1 MQIEDFL
8 PKYPNVNKK
17 KYPILNPYEDDFY
30 NAIFRKKEFYD
41 ERLDKTEPIPTERG
55 VLMKHQRIIAR
66 FLSSHTLYNELLLV
80 HQMGT
85 GKTCSAIG
93 AIEQIK
99 SENSSI
105 KGAYIF
111 AAGRNLLNNFKKELR
126 DKCTGGQYVP
136 EGHVEDQNSGCTRS
150 VVPRANRLTD
160 LELIN
165 RSKKLYSDFYHFTI
179 GENKPTTFET
189 FAKHLSRLKDSDI
202 IDMYSNIIII
212 IDEVHNLRI
221 QDTTE
226 DKDRISMYEQFHRF
240 LHLVKN
246 CKILLLS
253 GTPMKDSPDEIASIM
268 NLILPLG
275 DEQLPVGSQFREKY
289 LVRHGENKYTI
300 KQNKIKYLKRRFKG
314 RVSFLKAMQSTVDK
328 EFVGEKKFGLL
339 KHFIVDPV
347 QMSKFQTKAYIQGL
361 ELDRTGVAGV
371 YLNSRQASLFVF
383 PDGSYGGNL
392 ESKNKE
398 QGFSKWVKYKK
409 TSKTFIASKIGDT
422 KKKSQDLYRFE
433 FSEDMIKILK
443 GKNNEETLKNI
454 RKYSIKYA
462 TVIERILNAENQS
475 CFVYSEFVTG
485 SGAIVFAQLLNLFGF
500 SSATGT
506 QGNSEALRYGLLTNQ
521 TSTPKQISQIIN
533 CFNQPQN
540 KHGKIIKVIIGSRL
554 VSEGVSFYN
563 VQQEFILTPWFN
575 YSEIDQAIARGYRL
589 GSHKELLKT
598 EDPKVKIA
606 QLVAIP
612 RKTEKYTP
620 SSLLPDS
627 THRSV
632 DLYMYEISEDKDI
645 SIRAIMRLLME
656 SAFDCALNYR
666 RNHVTDI
673 ENERDCDYQTCE
685 YVCDGIDMKDIEDE
699 LPINEI
705 DDSTYQLYYAN
716 PKILPIRKKLEK
728 LFKKYNNLDMD
739 SIVRFFEGEYTEWEV
754 RNAVKT
760 ILERSDENMFYKDYI
775 QLYSRSNVQKIMIIV
790 SNLFQTNFSLSL
802 ETILKDSKKY
812 TEFEIITALKNM
824 IDENI
829 IIKNQYGFS
838 SYLREY
844 KNIYFLVNSLSIT
857 NDSFSEYYTRVP
869 NIVNGKTFN
878 ELFLDIQIELLP
890 SFIKKLCKVKKSGK
904 FAKLI
909 KSVPDE
915 IQEMFIEAAVY
926 AKIQN
931 IDSNQIIRQL
941 ILDYFTNYIYQFEDS
956 WVSNRLSDQDIFRCL
971 ERNTDSWKD
980 CQGKYEDMIETRLE
994 KRKDS
999 LETNPW
1005 GYYGKY
1011 NPETGV
1017 FSIVNVKA
1025 QLEKFNKNK
1034 EKEIERLNKLI
1045 EKGEIKEEE
1054 RDKILEEEW
1063 QPDFRDVFPGLNC
1076 RAGWGVPKLSKMAIR
1091 SLKIPIP
1098 SSYKKKDSRSNLLKI
1113 LNKYIDSI
1121 AEKEYTKTRRLYIKA
1136 ANEKMSEK
1144 EIKNIINKEWR
1155 KMSEKDKKPYYTH
1168 ENQLYTREEVN
1179 NLSDED
1185 IRRAIYFTHDK
1196 KVKSINGLCTEI
1208 EAWFRS
1214 KEWKGFDMLIPDKEA
1229 GTAGGHI
1236 KKVKDIKQTK
1246 RVFRLEKIVP
1256 YDEPEK
1262 FKNYMKDIEK
1272 LMFECFNIKK
1282 YKPDIDDK
1290 RWIFVFSRKK
1300 MVALLVIDNKNIIW
1314 NVCVAKNYRSM
1325 GIANQAVNQAV
1336 ADVCPLNNPRLLVDN
1351 RGKTYNKL
1359 IKLYKSY
1366 GFAVIKDDGN
1376 YTTMEFKCEQ

>member
-1 MQIEDFL
+1 MEIQDFL

-17 KYPILNPYEDDFY
+17 KDPILNPYEDDFY
-30 NAIFRKKEFYD
+30 EAIFRKKEFYD
-41 ERLDKTEPIPTERG
+41 ERLDKTEPIPTEKG

-99 SENSSI
+99 GENSTI

-111 AAGRNLLNNFKKELR
+111 AAGRNILNNFKKELR

-136 EGHVEDQNSGCTRS
+136 EGYVEDEDSGCTRS
-150 VVPRANRLTD
+150 VVSRENRLTD

-165 RSKKLYSDFYHFTI
+165 RSRKLYSDFYHFTI

-189 FAKHLSRLKDSDI
+189 FAKHLSTLRDSDI
-202 IDMYSNIIII
+202 TDMYSNNIIV

-221 QDTTE
+221 QDTTD
-226 DKDRISMYEQFHRF
+226 DKYRISIYEQFHRF

-253 GTPMKDSPDEIASIM
+253 GTPMKDTPDEIASVM

-275 DEQLPVGSQFREKY
+275 KDQLPVGEQFRKKY
-289 LVRHGENKYTI
+289 LVRHGENKYTV
-300 KQNKIKYLKRRFKG
+300 KPKKVKYLKSRFKG

-328 EFVGEKKFGLL
+328 EFIGEKNVGSL

-347 QMSKFQTKAYIQGL
+347 QMSKFQTNAYIESL
-361 ELDRTGVAGV
+361 ELDRTGATGV
-371 YLNSRQASLFVF
+371 YLNARQASLFVF

-398 QGFSKWVKYKK
+398 KGFGKWVKYKK
-409 TSKTFIASKIGDT
+409 TSRTFIASKLGGA

-433 FSEDMIKILK
+433 LSKDMIKLLK
-443 GKNNEETLKNI
+443 GKNNEETLQNI

-475 CFVYSEFVTG
+475 CFVYCEFVTG

-506 QGNSEALRYGLLTNQ
+506 EGNSEQLRYGLLTNR

-533 CFNQPQN
+533 CFNQPRN

-554 VSEGVSFYN
+554 ISEGVSFYN

-575 YSEIDQAIARGYRL
+575 YSETDQAIARGYRL

-598 EDPKVKIA
+598 EDPKVEIA

-612 RKTEKYTP
+612 RKSKKQTP
-620 SSLLPDS
+620 GSLLPGS
-627 THRSV
+627 AHRSI

-645 SIRAIMRLLME
+645 TIRDIMRLLME

-666 RNHVTDI
+666 RNHITGSDK
-673 ENERDCDYQTCE
+673 ERDCDYQTCD
-685 YVCDGIDMKDIEDE
+685 YVCDGIDMRDIEDN

-705 DDSTYQLYYAN
+705 DDSTYQLYYTN
-716 PKILPIRKKLEK
+716 PKILPIRTKLEK
-728 LFKKYNNLDMD
+728 LFKKHNDLDID
-739 SIVRFFEGEYTEWEV
+739 SVIRFFEGEYTEWEV

-775 QLYSRSNVQKIMIIV
+775 RLYSHSNVKKIMIEV
-790 SNLFQTNFSLSL
+790 NNLFQTQFRISL
-802 ETILKDSKKY
+802 ENILKRFKKY
-812 TEFEIITALKNM
+812 SEFEVITALKNM
-824 IDENI
+824 IDESI
-829 IIKNQYGFS
+829 IIKNRYGFS
-838 SYLREY
+838 SYLRED

-857 NDSFSEYYTRVP
+857 DESFSDYYTTVP
-869 NIVNGKTFN
+869 NVVNGKTFN
-878 ELFLDIQIELLP
+878 ELFFDIQIELLP
-890 SFIKKLCKVKKSGK
+890 SFIKKMCKVKKSGK

-915 IQEMFIEAAVY
+915 IQEMFIEAAVS
-926 AKIQN
+926 AKIQD
-931 IDSNQIIRQL
+931 IDTNQIIRKL
-941 ILDYFTNYIYQFEDS
+941 ILNYFTNYIHQFEDS
-956 WVSNRLSDQDIFRCL
+956 WVSNRLRDQDILRCL
-971 ERNTDSWKD
+971 ESDSDSWKD
-980 CQGKYEDMIETRLE
+980 CPSKYEDMIETRLE
-994 KRKDS
+994 TRKDS

-1025 QLEKFNKNK
+1025 QLEKFNKNRAK
-1034 EKEIERLNKLI
+1034 EVERLNKLI
-1045 EKGEIKEEE
+1045 ATGELTEEE

-1063 QPDFRDVFPGLNC
+1063 QQDFRDVFPGLNC
-1076 RAGWGVPKLSKMAIR
+1076 RAGWGVSKLSKIAIK

-1098 SSYKKKDSRSNLLKI
+1098 SSYKKKEKRENLLKI

-1121 AEKEYTKTRRLYIKA
+1121 AEKDYAKTRRSSIKA
-1136 ANEKMSEK
+1136 TNSKISSK
-1144 EIKNIINKEWR
+1144 EMNTIISKEWE
-1155 KMSEKDKKPYYTH
+1155 KMSEKDKKPYYVH
-1168 ENQLYTREEVN
+1168 ENQLYTKEEIN
-1179 NLSDED
+1179 ELSDDD

-1196 KVKSINGLCTEI
+1196 KAKSINGLCTEI

-1214 KEWKGFDMLIPDKEA
+1214 KKWKGFEMLIPDKEA

-1236 KKVKDIKQTK
+1236 KKTK
-1246 RVFRLEKIVP
+1246 ETKKTRRVLRIEKVVP
-1256 YDEPEK
+1256 RDDQEK
-1262 FKNYMKDIEK
+1262 FKNYTKNIEK
-1272 LMFECFNIKK
+1272 LMFECFKVKK
-1282 YKPDIDDK
+1282 YRPDIDDK
-1290 RWIFVFSRKK
+1290 KWIFVFSRKK
-1300 MVALLVIDNKNIIW
+1300 MVALLTVDQKNDIS
-1314 NVCVAKNYRSM
+1314 NVCVAKNYRVM
-1325 GIANQAVNQAV
+1325 GIAKQAINHALK
-1336 ADVCPLNNPRLLVDN
+1336 DICSRNNPRLLVDN
-1351 RGKTYNKL
+1351 RSKTYNKL

-1366 GFAVIKDDGN
+1366 GFTVIKDDGK
-1376 YTTMEFKCEQ
+1376 YTTMEFKCEL